1 MNKKIIVY
9 AGIGFFMFTGM
20 AAIRPPKEKNSCEN
34 CKVMPKNTDEDQMER
49 IMTQYKKQI
58 GVGCDY
64 CHPYTKP
71 DVFPRR
77 VDFVSDELPAKKIA
91 RDMMR
96 MTDKLNKKYFK
107 YKNDYGF
114 ESFMNQVITCK
125 TCHRGLPKPRNIRLY
140 F

>member
-1 MNKKIIVY
+1 MNKKTLVYTGLSLFILSGIAATHPTQEDPHWKNLKII
-9 AGIGFFMFTGM
+9 
-20 AAIRPPKEKNSCEN
+20 
-34 CKVMPKNTDEDQMER
+34 PKNTNDDQMER
-49 IMTQYKKQI
+49 IMTQYKKQV

-71 DVFPRR
+71 DVFPKR
-77 VDFVSDELPAKKIA
+77 VDFGSEELPAKKIA

-107 YKNDYGF
+107 YKNDYSF